1 MMSWDFAIQL
11 FKAYLIT
18 EKGMSKHSVEAYLH
32 DVNMLKANSD
42 HSSPTELQTKDIEY
56 FLATLYDIG
65 LSNSSQARILSGL
78 KSFYNYLI
86 LEKQISVSPLELIE
100 SPKLARKLPDILS
113 IEEIDLILSMLDLS
127 RADHVRNKAMIETL
141 YSSGLRVSELIN
153 LKISHIYPDDEIIKV
168 IGKGNKERLIPIG
181 QSALDSI
188 KIYLKHIRPLW
199 HKYPL
204 YDDILFLNRRGKPLS
219 RVMVFT
225 FLKELVSLAGIHKDI
240 SPHTLRHSFATHLVE
255 RGADLRAVQMMLGHS
270 SITTTEIYTH
280 LNQEYLRSSLQ
291 KYHPRFKGTY

>member
-1 MMSWDFAIQL
+1 MTWDFAIQL

-32 DVNMLKANSD
+32 DVYLLKNNCST
-42 HSSPTELQTKDIEY
+42 SSPVEIQTKDIEY
-56 FLATLYDIG
+56 FLASLYDIG

-86 LEKQISVSPLELIE
+86 LEQLLTVSPLELIE
-100 SPKLARKLPDILS
+100 SPKLSRKLPDVLS
-113 IEEIDLILSMLDLS
+113 LEEIDLILSMLDLS
-127 RADHVRNKAMIETL
+127 RPEHVRNKAMIETL
-141 YSSGLRVSELIN
+141 YSCGLRVSELIS
-153 LKISHIYPDDEIIKV
+153 LQSSHIYWNDEIIRV

-188 KIYLKHIRPLW
+188 KTYLSYIRPQW
-199 HKYPL
+199 HHYPI
-204 YDDILFLNRRGKPLS
+204 YDDILFLNRRGKPIS

-225 FLKELVSLAGIHKDI
+225 FLKELVNQAGIHKDI

-291 KYHPRFKGTY
+291 KYHPRFKDSY